1 MSAVEVKIVRMMGQ
15 PPPKIR
21 VQSKKVLVIMGQV
34 AAFTHAAFPMYFSY
48 SSKISC
54 IETGVPIE
62 IAAVKVDDPLVC
74 FHERAVGTATTLLS
88 RFLAFL
94 EKQASRG
101 GIVLIAHGAHSER
114 ALLEA
119 ALTTYEG
126 MRLPPN
132 TTWECTLTRSG
143 DKNLPA
149 HFARPDSALAD
160 ALYIATLWRSLF
172 EDPRDAEFAE
182 GLAAVHAQEEKEL
195 RDAEEARIIWEG
207 MGE

>member
-1 MSAVEVKIVRMMGQ
+1 M
-15 PPPKIR
+15 
-21 VQSKKVLVIMGQV
+21 
-34 AAFTHAAFPMYFSY
+34 AAMYLSY
-48 SSKISC
+48 SSQISC
-54 IETGVPIE
+54 IETGVPVE
-62 IAAVKVDDPLVC
+62 IAVVNVDDPLVC
-74 FHERAVGTATTLLS
+74 FHECAVKTGNATTPIETRTLLN

-114 ALLEA
+114 ALLQA

-195 RDAEEARIIWEG
+195 RDAQEARIIWEG

>member
-1 MSAVEVKIVRMMGQ
+1 MMGQ

-54 IETGVPIE
+54 IETGEPIE

-74 FHERAVGTATTLLS
+74 FHERAVGTTTTLLS

-94 EKQASRG
+94 EKQASPE
-101 GIVLIAHGAHSER
+101 GIVLVAHGAESER
-114 ALLEA
+114 ILLEA
-119 ALTTYEG
+119 ALTSYG
-126 MRLPPN
+126 GARLPPN
-132 TTWECTLTRSG
+132 TTWECTLTSVNTGQSG
-143 DKNLPA
+143 KNLQP
-149 HFARPDSALAD
+149 HFARPASALAD
-160 ALYIATLWRSLF
+160 ALFIATLWRSLF